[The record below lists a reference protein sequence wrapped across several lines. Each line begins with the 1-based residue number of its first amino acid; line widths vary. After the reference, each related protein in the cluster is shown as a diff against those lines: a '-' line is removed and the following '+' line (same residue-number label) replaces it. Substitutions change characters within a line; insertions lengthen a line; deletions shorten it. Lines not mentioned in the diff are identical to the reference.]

1 MKPIR
6 LFAAFFFVWMT
17 LTAAVAAADITVT
30 KRDVNMAAGLDKNV
44 ANILVLLQD
53 GETTDTM
60 MVASINSR
68 TGRSVMMRVD
78 CRLMVDVPEAGETRL
93 ADVYALG
100 AQKCRGMLAERTI
113 NTLLGLNIGTYV
125 ALDVTNLPQLVD
137 AIDTVSMELDEREAA
152 AMGLD
157 LGWNDLTGEEALAYV
172 RLRLEG
178 DDPARSRGYE
188 LLMQM
193 LYEGVNSGDLGSMLG
208 LGTKLLGALDT
219 NLNAM
224 TAVTLASAVSAQSAR
239 LHTATHLLHA
249 ALRRVLGDEVA
260 QKGSNI
266 TPERLR
272 FDFSFGRKVTK
283 DELAQ
288 VEALVN
294 EWIKADVPVVMTE
307 TTVEEAKK
315 EGAIGLFES
324 KYGERVR
331 MYTMGEYS
339 KEICGGPHAS
349 HTGELVSFKIQKEES
364 SSAGVRRIKA
374 VIGAK
379 PED

>member
-6 LFAAFFFVWMT
+6 LFAAFFFAWMT

-78 CRLMVDVPEAGETRL
+78 CRLMVDVPEVGETRL

-152 AMGLD
+152 AMGL
-157 LGWNDLTGEEALAYV
+157 
-172 RLRLEG
+172 RLEG

-193 LYEGVNSGDLGSMLG
+193 LYEGINSGDLGSMLG

-224 TAVTLASAVSAQSAR
+224 TAVTLASAVKG
-239 LHTATHLLHA
+239 
-249 ALRRVLGDEVA
+249 GDDR
-260 QKGSNI
+260 S
-266 TPERLR
+266 
-272 FDFSFGRKVTK
+272 
-283 DELAQ
+283 ELALPTQ
-288 VEALVN
+288 AQQTSEEPLRADTAAMQQTVKEALY
-294 EWIKADVPVVMTE
+294 
-307 TTVEEAKK
+307 EE
-315 EGAIGLFES
+315 
-324 KYGERVR
+324 
-331 MYTMGEYS
+331 
-339 KEICGGPHAS
+339 
-349 HTGELVSFKIQKEES
+349 
-364 SSAGVRRIKA
+364 
-374 VIGAK
+374 
-379 PED
+379 